1 VTDLPSGERNLAA
14 QLGAKGRL
22 VDGDF
27 HGWVDVTPRLC
38 SHGLV
43 RGAVL
48 VMLVDM
54 GAGYEAEMHAER
66 DWSFTADLSVRR
78 SPVPT
83 SRIEGVPVVQRAG
96 RTISIDMPLR
106 DADGAPTAHGI
117 ATFTRVAMRPGDPPR
132 PDYPVD
138 SVGAF
143 VDGDIDLEEA
153 LAARETAAGLDVD
166 LHSTLLNPAGV
177 LQGGVAALI
186 AEIAAQRVVERE
198 LGGPH
203 VVAGID
209 VRYVNMGRVG
219 PIRAVVRSIG
229 RPDDASVVVKL
240 LDTGANDR
248 VVTHN
253 LIDFVPAP

>member
-1 VTDLPSGERNLAA
+1 MTDLPSGDRSLAA

-22 VDGDF
+22 VDGHF

-54 GAGYEAEMHAER
+54 AAGYEAEMHADR
-66 DWSFTADLSVRR
+66 DWSFTADLSIRR
-78 SPVPT
+78 SPVAT
-83 SRIEGVPVVQRAG
+83 SRIDGVPVVQRAG
-96 RTISIDMPLR
+96 RTISIDMALR
-106 DADGAPTAHGI
+106 DANGAPTGHGV
-117 ATFTRVAMRPGDPPR
+117 ATFTRVALRPGDPPR

-138 SVGAF
+138 SVGTMG
-143 VDGDIDLEEA
+143 DGDVDIEAA
-153 LAARETAAGLDVD
+153 LAGRTTREGYEVD
-166 LHSTLLNPAGV
+166 LHDTLLNPAGV
-177 LQGGVAALI
+177 LQGGVASLI
-186 AEIAAQRVVERE
+186 AEIAAQQVVERE
-198 LGGPH
+198 RGTPH

-219 PIRAVVRSIG
+219 PIRAVVRPIG
-229 RPDDASVVVKL
+229 APGGASMVVKL
-240 LDTGANDR
+240 LDTGADDR